1 MARIEVIPD
10 DDWVGPLGEL
20 YPRVVDPAYGRV
32 DHILAIHSL
41 NLSSMAAHQGLYEL
55 AMAGTATLRKAERE
69 LIALVVS
76 LTSDADVDAL
86 REAGHLPGPRQIL
99 PRSSCRFLP

>member
-10 DDWVGPLGEL
+10 DSWDGELGDL

-32 DHILAIHSL
+32 DNIMAVHSL
-41 NLSSMAAHQGLYEL
+41 NPRGMAAHLRLYES
-55 AMAGTATLRKAERE
+55 AMAGTATLRKVERE

-76 LTSDADVDAL
+76 LENDC
-86 REAGHLPGPRQIL
+86 HY
-99 PRSSCRFLP
+99 